1 MSKQITVTIP
11 DEIYN
16 RLTMASDESMR
27 PLATEAV
34 YRIRLGLDSIMYKDL
49 TPKKAT
55 PKEAMEIMRMEDSP
69 TGDEVIKKSKKA
81 KLDALVSQG
90 LVSKGFSKEAQL
102 GWNHTKKK

>member
-1 MSKQITVTIP
+1 MSKQITITIP

-27 PLATEAV
+27 PVATEAV

-55 PKEAMEIMRMEDSP
+55 PKEAIEFTREALSESDVVVGP
-69 TGDEVIKKSKKA
+69 GFKTYFKKPAYGDKRSK
-81 KLDALVSQG
+81 L
-90 LVSKGFSKEAQL
+90 
-102 GWNHTKKK
+102 